1 MPFKAD
7 APRGILDVLARG
19 MFKDRTNA
27 VEHAG
32 RRPHASPLPRPH
44 ASVPIQ
50 IKRRGRA
57 AIWPGAP
64 QALEVGDVAGVAEI
78 ANVHVAL
85 FDLPVLEVDLLLQV
99 PNLKLQS
106 LQVAAGGCHAG
117 PTAGVGRREENAA

>member
-1 MPFKAD
+1 MEAHVARRKRAVELELVEALVVESAAAAPHASLANAPPQLFDVRVEQGHGHAFKAD

-32 RRPHASPLPRPH
+32 RRPYASPLPRD
-44 ASVPIQ
+44 VPIQ

-64 QALEVGDVAGVAEI
+64 
-78 ANVHVAL
+78 
-85 FDLPVLEVDLLLQV
+85 
-99 PNLKLQS
+99 
-106 LQVAAGGCHAG
+106 
-117 PTAGVGRREENAA
+117 